1 MYRILCV
8 VTIALCA
15 VVYHASTSEAQV
27 PTTSCAGSYAA
38 PLSCAGSLAAPAS
51 CAGSV
56 QATAS
61 CSGSVRAKLFQNRP
75 RLLQRRPVRTWLQ
88 NRTSRLS
95 LRCSG

>member
-8 VTIALCA
+8 MAIALCA

-27 PTTSCAGSYAA
+27 PTASCAGSYAA
-38 PLSCAGSLAAPAS
+38 PLSCAGSA
-51 CAGSV
+51 